1 MALNQTTTT
10 IVGRLASDPNHKLT
24 MNDVDVTHFRLAS
37 NERRYDRQANQWV
50 NGDQLFIDVTCWRRL
65 AFNVKACLA
74 KGDPVVVHGRLYT
87 SEYEV
92 DGKRRS
98 ETRMEAQSV
107 GPDLGRITTALR
119 RRPKPDGDGA
129 DAATAVAS
137 NEASNEASDEASNE
151 APGEVSD
158 EVTGEPIGE
167 APQPAAEQVPELAGP
182 ALDDRPEQ
190 IDELARQLL
199 EQPPGGA
206 DAPGRRSGRRKEALM
221 AGV

>member
-129 DAATAVAS
+129 DAATAVLS
-137 NEASNEASDEASNE
+137 DEASDE
-151 APGEVSD
+151 VTD

>member
-87 SEYEV
+87 SEFEV

-98 ETRMEAQSV
+98 ETRMEAHSV
-107 GPDLGRITTALR
+107 GPDLGWITTALR
-119 RRPKPDGDGA
+119 RRPRADGDGA
-129 DAATAVAS
+129 ATAEVTEVTGVAG
-137 NEASNEASDEASNE
+137 A
-151 APGEVSD
+151 
-158 EVTGEPIGE
+158 TGEPIG
-167 APQPAAEQVPELAGP
+167 ASPQPAAEQVPELAGP
-182 ALDDRPEQ
+182 ALD
-190 IDELARQLL
+190 
-199 EQPPGGA
+199 
-206 DAPGRRSGRRKEALM
+206 
-221 AGV
+221 

>member
-129 DAATAVAS
+129 DAATAVVS
-137 NEASNEASDEASNE
+137 EEASDE
-151 APGEVSD
+151 VSG

-206 DAPGRRSGRRKEALM
+206 DGSGRRSGRRKEALM

>member
-98 ETRMEAQSV
+98 ETRLEAQSV

-129 DAATAVAS
+129 DAATAVV
-137 NEASNEASDEASNE
+137 SD
-151 APGEVSD
+151 EVSD
-158 EVTGEPIGE
+158 VVSDVVSDEVSGEVTGEPIGE
-167 APQPAAEQVPELAGP
+167 VPQPAAEQVPELAGP

-199 EQPPGGA
+199 EQRPDGVDG
-206 DAPGRRSGRRKEALM
+206 PGRRSGRRKEALM

>member
-129 DAATAVAS
+129 DAATAVVPD
-137 NEASNEASDEASNE
+137 EVSDET
-151 APGEVSD
+151 PD
-158 EVTGEPIGE
+158 EVTGEPVGE